1 MDKRKDLLFLI
12 FLGLLFLI
20 FLLQKIT
27 SLSSLPVELIKE
39 NKFHEHIIR
48 DKKVSLI
55 SSTARLDN
63 DVIFLFPILRFQF
76 SNLSKRKNLLK

>member
-1 MDKRKDLLFLI
+1 MGKRKDLLFLI
-12 FLGLLFLI
+12 FL
-20 FLLQKIT
+20 LQKVT

-39 NKFHEHIIR
+39 NKFHEHIMR

-63 DVIFLFPILRFQF
+63 DVIVLFPILRFQF
-76 SNLSKRKNLLK
+76 SNLSKSKNLLK